1 MSSPPSLPGG
11 PLLAAELRDKL
22 AESRDKAQGR
32 RKNARPIT
40 FAVGEP
46 ALLWDQSLKRYN
58 EEVSIVAPNTGL
70 NGAARSFWVQGATGR
85 QTLVHASWLIK
96 LPPVAE
102 WEEEAE

>member
-32 RKNARPIT
+32 RKNARPIS
-40 FAVGEP
+40 FAVGEQ
-46 ALLWDQSLKRYN
+46 ALLWDQSLKRYH

-70 NGAARSFWVQGATGR
+70 NGAARSFWVQGANNR
-85 QTLVHASWLIK
+85 QKLVHSSWLIK
-96 LPPVAE
+96 IPPVE
-102 WEEEAE
+102 PVQEEAE